1 MYEDLDLTLDDV
13 LTEEELESLREE
25 AYERYYNASL
35 SSDSL
40 GLFDRDF

>member
-13 LTEEELESLREE
+13 LTEEELERLRQQ
-25 AYERYYNASL
+25 AYNDYYDANL

-40 GLFDRDF
+40 GLSDRDF

>member
-1 MYEDLDLTLDDV
+1 MDDDLDLTLDDV
-13 LTEEELESLREE
+13 LTEEEYESLREE

-40 GLFDRDF
+40 GLSDKDF